1 MPSLAGATR
10 RSVLLAGAASAAA
23 GVLLGVLVRVNA
35 TLGTHLGEFGAT
47 FAVHVVGTAFALLL
61 VAPRAGRGTVQKL
74 AEAPPFDWSGGLWS
88 IAMVWVATVVVPQLG
103 TALAVSLFV
112 ASDLFFSAAA
122 DAIGGRGRPRVPLS
136 GRRVAGLAL
145 ALAGVLLV
153 RFG

>member
-1 MPSLAGATR
+1 MPSSAKAAR
-10 RSVLLAGAASAAA
+10 RPVLLAGVLSTAA

-35 TLGTHLGEFGAT
+35 TLGTHLGEFRAT

-61 VAPRAGRGTVQKL
+61 VAPRAGWGTAREL
-74 AEAPPFDWSGGLWS
+74 AGAPPFDWTGGLWS
-88 IAMVWVATVVVPQLG
+88 IAMVWVATVVVPRLG

-112 ASDLFFSAAA
+112 ASDLFFSASA